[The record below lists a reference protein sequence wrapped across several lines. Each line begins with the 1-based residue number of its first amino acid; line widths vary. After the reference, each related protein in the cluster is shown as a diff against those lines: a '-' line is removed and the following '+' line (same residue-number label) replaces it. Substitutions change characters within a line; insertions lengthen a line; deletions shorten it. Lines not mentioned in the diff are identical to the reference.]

1 MSTVRIDLEAPM
13 SWQALSSGQV
23 RAVARITHGGLLRE
37 EQLIALFC
45 ELCGVTLSREGE
57 VIMLHRGEEATPI
70 DVLALGDLSSRFGWV
85 LDTEPDDTAC
95 PFGSINRYLL
105 DTTFGD
111 YFHADAMLLR
121 FAATGDMECARRAY
135 KDLDCM
141 EERQKRWRESLKDGL
156 VNKEEYESKLKKLR
170 KKYDSMDEV
179 DAWAMQ
185 LWWCGVKNGLKVRYP
200 LVFESPDDRGCE
212 GYDPIAARQNIMLM
226 LADGK
231 PQDNEKI
238 EQSNLHDVL
247 SALQHKIEQAKHA
260 EEQLKR
266 R

>member
-45 ELCGVTLSREGE
+45 ELCGVTLSHEGE
-57 VIMLHRGEEATPI
+57 VIILHRGEEATPI

-95 PFGSINRYLL
+95 PFEGINRYLL

-121 FAATGDMECARRAY
+121 FATTGDMECARRAY
-135 KDLDCM
+135 KDLDGM
-141 EERQKRWRESLKDGL
+141 EARQERWRESLREGL
-156 VNKEEYESKLKKLR
+156 VTKTEYEAELERLR

-179 DAWAMQ
+179 EAWAMQ
-185 LWWCGVKNGLKVRYP
+185 LWWCGVTNGLKVRYP
-200 LVFESPDDRGCE
+200 LVFESPGDSGE
-212 GYDPIAARQNIMLM
+212 GYNPIEARRNIML
-226 LADGK
+226 LLNDGK

-247 SALQHKIEQAKHA
+247 SALQHKIEKAKHA
-260 EEQLKR
+260 E
-266 R
+266 